1 MYTNPVYCTDVHKT
15 SLLYRR
21 GMYRGQTLQ
30 VRGMYRDIHYKLRPN
45 QFSLQVNAKQEYST
59 SVHSIHRIDI
69 QREYTRLEANQYE

>member
-30 VRGMYRDIHYKLRPN
+30 MRGMYRGQTLQVRGMYRYYTHKTVLYRCSLN
-45 QFSLQVNAKQEYST
+45 QFTVQV
-59 SVHSIHRIDI
+59 
-69 QREYTRLEANQYE
+69 YTGYVQGCNLINNK